1 MKTRVVVAFLILI
14 TSSRFVSAAVDDGAR
29 KAQLSGLAERLKY
42 QQGQIH
48 LGSGLATIHLP
59 DSFRYLDPAGSETL
73 LTGIWG
79 NPSAGKKIL
88 GTIVPE
94 GFDPFDAHTWCVVIE
109 YEEDGYV
116 KDNDAEKINYT
127 KLLKQMQERTHEAS
141 AERVK
146 NGYPAVELVGW
157 AAAPRY
163 DQQAHKFYW
172 AKEIKFGDAKEEN
185 TLNYNLRILGR
196 RGILVLNAVS
206 GMSQFARI
214 EKATPEI
221 LGMIDFDAGQRYAD
235 YTPGTDKLAT
245 YGLAALVARGI
256 AAKAGLFKGL
266 LIALL
271 ALKKFV
277 VIGVIAVIAL
287 IKRIVTGKKAPPTI
301 SSPGLPPVA

>member
-1 MKTRVVVAFLILI
+1 MKIRFIVGCLIFMTAHQLW
-14 TSSRFVSAAVDDGAR
+14 SAAEDDAR
-29 KAQLSGLAERLKY
+29 RAEVRALSGRLKY
-42 QQGQIH
+42 QSGQIR
-48 LGSGLATIHLP
+48 LRDGLATINLP
-59 DSFRYLDPAGSETL
+59 EAFRYLDPAGSETL

-79 NPSAGKKIL
+79 NPSSGKKTL
-88 GTIVPE
+88 GTIVPS
-94 GFDPFDAHTWCVVIE
+94 GFDPFDAGAWCVIIQ

-116 KDNDAEKINYT
+116 KDNDAEKINYP
-127 KLLKQMQERTHEAS
+127 KLLKEMQEGTRQAS

-146 NGYPAVELVGW
+146 NGYPAIELVGW

-163 DQQAHKFYW
+163 DKQTHKFYW
-172 AKEIKFGDAKEEN
+172 AKELKFGDAKEEN

-214 EKATPEI
+214 EQATPEI
-221 LGMIDFDAGQRYAD
+221 LGMVDFDAGQRYSD

-245 YGLAALVARGI
+245 YGLAALVAGGI

-266 LIALL
+266 IVALI

-277 VIGVIAVIAL
+277 IIGVIALVAL
-287 IKRIVTGKKAPPTI
+287 VKRIVTGKKRET
-301 SSPGLPPVA
+301 PV